1 MKLEKI
7 FQNKT
12 FTTMAVVLS
21 ALCVG
26 CVSSITFSAER
37 EFSKTATKYVEIS
50 SKQLKNSQLQTV
62 LDEAVEELEI
72 PGAVMYI
79 SGPQGT
85 WIGASGYS
93 DLDSETLMKPDDKL
107 ALASVSKTF
116 VGVVILKLVEQ
127 GQLNL
132 DESINKYLPKDIS
145 KNIRYSDKITVRQ
158 LLNHSSGIID
168 YLDDN
173 FAEITEGRSRSQPWK
188 AREVIKLIYG
198 EPQAKPGKKHD
209 YSNSN
214 YILLEL
220 IVEETT
226 GKSLAEVMREK
237 ILNPIGLKNTFT
249 ELRERKSTS
258 IVTGYSDIN
267 EDGVLKSHKGLNE
280 GNGLGDGGLISNAM
294 DTAKFID
301 VLVAKKSL
309 LSPQILN
316 EMLTFIPTG
325 DGDEY
330 GLGIARFQTPFG
342 EAIGHDGSSYGFVSL
357 MLHYPD
363 DNITAVV
370 LVNKDGDFTEEILN
384 KGLKAYT
391 QS

>member
-1 MKLEKI
+1 MKLEII

-12 FTTMAVVLS
+12 LITIAVIFS

-26 CVSSITFSAER
+26 CVSSTSLAEI
-37 EFSKTATKYVEIS
+37 ELNQNVAENIEAN
-50 SKQLKNSQLQTV
+50 SKQLKNSRLQTV
-62 LDEAVEELEI
+62 LDTAVEDMEV
-72 PGAVMYI
+72 PGIVMYI
-79 SGPQGT
+79 SGPKGT

-93 DLDSETLMKPDDKL
+93 DLESKTLMKPNDKL

-116 VGVVILKLVEQ
+116 VGVAVLQLVEQ

-132 DESINKYLPKDIS
+132 DKSINNYLPKNIS
-145 KNIRYSDKITVRQ
+145 SNIRYSDEITVRQ
-158 LLNHSSGIID
+158 LLNHTSGIVD
-168 YLDDN
+168 YLDDS
-173 FAEITEGRSRSQPWK
+173 FGELTEGRSRSRFWT

-226 GKSLAEVMREK
+226 GKSLAEVIRK
-237 ILNPIGLKNTFT
+237 QILNPIGLKNTFT
-249 ELRERKSTS
+249 ELRERNSTS
-258 IVTGYSDIN
+258 IVTGYSDRN
-267 EDGVLKSHKGLNE
+267 KDGILDSHKGLNE
-280 GNGLGDGGLISNAM
+280 GNGLGDGGLISNAI
-294 DTAKFID
+294 DTAKFINA
-301 VLVAKKSL
+301 LVVQKTL

-325 DGDEY
+325 EGDEY
-330 GLGIARFQTPFG
+330 GLGIGLYQTDVG
-342 EAIGHDGSSYGFVSL
+342 EAIGHDGNSYGFVSL

-363 DNITAVV
+363 ENITAVV
-370 LVNKDGDFTEEILN
+370 LVNKDGDFTQEILDR
-384 KGLKAYT
+384 GLKVYT

>member
-7 FQNKT
+7 FKNKAIKT
-12 FTTMAVVLS
+12 IFVVLS
-21 ALCVG
+21 TVCVG
-26 CVSSITFSAER
+26 CVPNITFLAEQ
-37 EFSKTATKYVEIS
+37 EFNKTATKYVETS

-62 LDEAVEELEI
+62 LDEAVEDLDI

-85 WIGASGYS
+85 WIGASGYN

-158 LLNHSSGIID
+158 LLNHSSGIVD

-173 FAEITEGRSRSQPWK
+173 FAELTEGRSRSRPWE
-188 AREVIKLIYG
+188 AREVIELIYG

-301 VLVAKKSL
+301 VLLAEKSF

-316 EMLTFIPTG
+316 EMLTSIPKP
-325 DGDEY
+325 Y
-330 GLGIARFQTPFG
+330 SSPSSVGI
-342 EAIGHDGSSYGFVSL
+342 
-357 MLHYPD
+357 
-363 DNITAVV
+363 
-370 LVNKDGDFTEEILN
+370 K
-384 KGLKAYT
+384 
-391 QS
+391 

>member
-1 MKLEKI
+1 MKLEII

-12 FTTMAVVLS
+12 LITIAVIFS

-26 CVSSITFSAER
+26 CVPNVSLTTELELNKSVSE
-37 EFSKTATKYVEIS
+37 YVETN
-50 SKQLKNSQLQTV
+50 SKQLKNTRLQTV
-62 LDEAVEELEI
+62 LDSAVEDLEI
-72 PGAVMYI
+72 PGVIMYI
-79 SGPQGT
+79 SGPKGT

-93 DLDSETLMKPDDKL
+93 DLESETLMKANDKL
-107 ALASVSKTF
+107 ALASASKTF
-116 VGVVILKLVEQ
+116 VGVAVLKLVEQ

-132 DESINKYLPKDIS
+132 DESISKYLPKDIS
-145 KNIRYSDKITVRQ
+145 QNIRYSDEITVRQ
-158 LLNHSSGIID
+158 LLNHTSGIID

-173 FAEITEGRSRSQPWK
+173 FAEITKGRSRSRPWT
-188 AREVIKLIYG
+188 AREVIKLIYE
-198 EPQAKPGKKHD
+198 EPQTEPGKKHD

-226 GKSLAEVMREK
+226 GKSLDEVIRK
-237 ILNPIGLKNTFT
+237 QILNPIGLKNTFT
-249 ELRERKSTS
+249 ELRERNSTS

-280 GNGLGDGGLISNAM
+280 GNGLGDGGLISNAI

-301 VLVAKKSL
+301 ALVAEKTL
-309 LSPQILN
+309 LSPQILS

-325 DGDEY
+325 QGDEY

-342 EAIGHDGSSYGFVSL
+342 EAIGHDGNSYGFVSL

-363 DNITAVV
+363 ENITAVI
-370 LVNKDGDFTEEILN
+370 LVNKDGDFTQEILN
-384 KGLKAYT
+384 KVLKAYR

>member
-1 MKLEKI
+1 MKLEII
-7 FQNKT
+7 FQKKT
-12 FTTMAVVLS
+12 LTTIAVLFS
-21 ALCVG
+21 AICVG
-26 CVSSITFSAER
+26 CVPNISFSR
-37 EFSKTATKYVEIS
+37 ELELNRTVTEYVEKN
-50 SKQLKNSQLQTV
+50 SKQINKSQLQTV
-62 LDEAVEELEI
+62 LDTAVEDLEI

-79 SGPQGT
+79 SGPKGT
-85 WIGASGYS
+85 WVGASGYS
-93 DLDSETLMKPDDKL
+93 DLESETLMKPNDRL

-116 VGVVILKLVEQ
+116 VGVAVLKLVEQ

-145 KNIRYSDKITVRQ
+145 RNIRYSDEITVRQ
-158 LLNHSSGIID
+158 LLNHTSGIVD

-173 FAEITEGRSRSQPWK
+173 FAELTEARSRSRPWK

-198 EPQAKPGKKHD
+198 EPQGKPGGKHD

-220 IVEETT
+220 IVEEKT
-226 GKSLAEVMREK
+226 GKSLAEVIRK
-237 ILNPIGLKNTFT
+237 QILNPVELKNTFT
-249 ELRERKSTS
+249 ELIEKNSTS

-267 EDGVLKSHKGLNE
+267 EDGVLNSHKGLNE

-301 VLVAKKSL
+301 ALVAEKTL
-309 LSPQILN
+309 LSPQILK

-325 DGDEY
+325 EGDGY
-330 GLGIARFQTPFG
+330 GLGIARYQTDAG

-357 MLHYPD
+357 MLYYPD
-363 DNITAVV
+363 EKIAAVV
-370 LVNKDGDFTEEILN
+370 LVNQDGDFTEEILDR
-384 KGLKAYT
+384 GLKVYR

>member
-1 MKLEKI
+1 MKLERI
-7 FQNKT
+7 FQHKT
-12 FTTMAVVLS
+12 FTTMAVVFS

-26 CVSSITFSAER
+26 CVPSITFSAEQ
-37 EFSKTATKYVEIS
+37 ELNKTATKYVETN

-62 LDEAVEELEI
+62 LDEAVEDLDI
-72 PGAVMYI
+72 PGVVMYI

-93 DLDSETLMKPDDKL
+93 DLESETLMQPDDKL
-107 ALASVSKTF
+107 ALASASKTF
-116 VGVVILKLVEQ
+116 VGVAILKLVEQ

-132 DESINKYLPKDIS
+132 DESIDNYLPKDIS
-145 KNIRYSDKITVRQ
+145 RNIRYSNEITVRQ

-214 YILLEL
+214 YIVLEV
-220 IVEETT
+220 IVEEKT
-226 GKSLAEVMREK
+226 GKSLAEVIRKE

-267 EDGVLKSHKGLNE
+267 EDGTLTSHTGLNE
-280 GNGLGDGGLISNAM
+280 GNGLGDGGLISNAT

-301 VLVAKKSL
+301 ALVAEKS
-309 LSPQILN
+309 
-316 EMLTFIPTG
+316 
-325 DGDEY
+325 
-330 GLGIARFQTPFG
+330 
-342 EAIGHDGSSYGFVSL
+342 
-357 MLHYPD
+357 
-363 DNITAVV
+363 
-370 LVNKDGDFTEEILN
+370 
-384 KGLKAYT
+384 
-391 QS
+391 

>member
-1 MKLEKI
+1 
-7 FQNKT
+7 
-12 FTTMAVVLS
+12 MAVVFS

-26 CVSSITFSAER
+26 CVPSITFSAEQ
-37 EFSKTATKYVEIS
+37 ELNKTATKYVETN

-62 LDEAVEELEI
+62 LDEAVEDLDI
-72 PGAVMYI
+72 PGVVMYI
-79 SGPQGT
+79 SGTQGT

-93 DLDSETLMKPDDKL
+93 DLESETLMQPDDKL
-107 ALASVSKTF
+107 ALASASKTF
-116 VGVVILKLVEQ
+116 VGVAVLKLVEQ
-127 GQLNL
+127 GQLKL
-132 DESINKYLPKDIS
+132 DESIDNYLPKDIS
-145 KNIRYSDKITVRQ
+145 RNIRYSNEITVRQ

-226 GKSLAEVMREK
+226 GKSLAEVIRKE

-267 EDGVLKSHKGLNE
+267 EDGTLTSHTGLNE
-280 GNGLGDGGLISNAM
+280 GNGLGDGGLISNAT

-301 VLVAKKSL
+301 ALVAEKSL
-309 LSPQILN
+309 LSPKILN
-316 EMLTFIPTG
+316 KMLTFIPTG
-325 DGDEY
+325 DGEEY

-342 EAIGHDGSSYGFVSL
+342 EAIGHDGGSYGFVSL

-370 LVNKDGDFTEEILN
+370 LVNKDGDFTQEILN

>member
-1 MKLEKI
+1 
-7 FQNKT
+7 
-12 FTTMAVVLS
+12 
-21 ALCVG
+21 
-26 CVSSITFSAER
+26 
-37 EFSKTATKYVEIS
+37 
-50 SKQLKNSQLQTV
+50 LKNSQLQTV
-62 LDEAVEELEI
+62 LDEAVEDLDI

-85 WIGASGYS
+85 WIGASGYN

-158 LLNHSSGIID
+158 LLNHSSGIVD

-173 FAEITEGRSRSQPWK
+173 FAELTEGRSRSRPWE
-188 AREVIKLIYG
+188 AREVIELIYG

-301 VLVAKKSL
+301 VLLAEKSF

-316 EMLTFIPTG
+316 EMLTFIPT
-325 DGDEY
+325 DEGDEY
-330 GLGIARFQTPFG
+330 GLGIARFQTHTG
-342 EAIGHDGSSYGFVSL
+342 EAIGHDGNSYGFVSL

-363 DNITAVV
+363 ENITAVV

>member
-1 MKLEKI
+1 MKLERI
-7 FQNKT
+7 FQHKT
-12 FTTMAVVLS
+12 FTTMAVVFS

-26 CVSSITFSAER
+26 CVPSITFSAEQ
-37 EFSKTATKYVEIS
+37 ELNKTATKYVETN

-62 LDEAVEELEI
+62 LDEAVEDLDI
-72 PGAVMYI
+72 PGVVMYI

-93 DLDSETLMKPDDKL
+93 DLESETLMQPDDKL
-107 ALASVSKTF
+107 ALASASKTF
-116 VGVVILKLVEQ
+116 VGVAILKLVEQ

-132 DESINKYLPKDIS
+132 DESIDNYLPKDIS
-145 KNIRYSDKITVRQ
+145 RNIRYSNEITVRQ

-214 YILLEL
+214 YIVLEV
-220 IVEETT
+220 IVEEKT
-226 GKSLAEVMREK
+226 GKSLAEVIRKE

-267 EDGVLKSHKGLNE
+267 EDGTLTSHTGLNE
-280 GNGLGDGGLISNAM
+280 GNGLGDGGLISNAT

-301 VLVAKKSL
+301 ALVAEKSL
-309 LSPQILN
+309 LSPKILN
-316 EMLTFIPTG
+316 KMLTFIPTG

-342 EAIGHDGSSYGFVSL
+342 EAIGHDGGSYGFVSL

-370 LVNKDGDFTEEILN
+370 LVNKDGDFTQEILN

>member
-1 MKLEKI
+1 MI
-7 FQNKT
+7 F
-12 FTTMAVVLS
+12 S

-26 CVSSITFSAER
+26 CVSSTSLAE
-37 EFSKTATKYVEIS
+37 VELNQNVAENVEAN
-50 SKQLKNSQLQTV
+50 SKQLKNSRLQTV
-62 LDEAVEELEI
+62 LDTAVEDLEV
-72 PGAVMYI
+72 PGIVMYI
-79 SGPQGT
+79 SGPKGT

-93 DLDSETLMKPDDKL
+93 DLESKTPMKPNDKL

-116 VGVVILKLVEQ
+116 VGVAVLQLVEQ

-132 DESINKYLPKDIS
+132 DKSINNYLPKNIS
-145 KNIRYSDKITVRQ
+145 SNIRYSDEITVRQ
-158 LLNHSSGIID
+158 LLNHTSGIVD
-168 YLDDN
+168 YLDDS
-173 FAEITEGRSRSQPWK
+173 FAELTEGRSRSRFWT

-226 GKSLAEVMREK
+226 GKSLAEVIRK
-237 ILNPIGLKNTFT
+237 QILNPIGLKNTFT

-258 IVTGYSDIN
+258 IVTGYSDTN
-267 EDGVLKSHKGLNE
+267 KDGILDSHKGLNE
-280 GNGLGDGGLISNAM
+280 GNGLGDGGLISNAI
-294 DTAKFID
+294 DTAKFINA
-301 VLVAKKSL
+301 LVVQKTL

-325 DGDEY
+325 EGDEY
-330 GLGIARFQTPFG
+330 GLGIALYQTDAG
-342 EAIGHDGSSYGFVSL
+342 EAIGHDGNSYGFVSL

-363 DNITAVV
+363 EN
-370 LVNKDGDFTEEILN
+370 
-384 KGLKAYT
+384 
-391 QS
+391 

>member
-1 MKLEKI
+1 MKLEQI

-12 FTTMAVVLS
+12 FITMAVVLS

-26 CVSSITFSAER
+26 CVPNINFSAEQK
-37 EFSKTATKYVEIS
+37 FKKTTTKYVETS

-62 LDEAVEELEI
+62 LDEAVEDLDI
-72 PGAVMYI
+72 PGVVMYI

-93 DLDSETLMKPDDKL
+93 DLDSEILMKPDDKL
-107 ALASVSKTF
+107 ALASASKTF

-132 DESINKYLPKDIS
+132 DESINNYLPKDIS
-145 KNIRYSDKITVRQ
+145 RKIRYSDEITVRQ

-173 FAEITEGRSRSQPWK
+173 FTEITEGRSRSQPWK

-226 GKSLAEVMREK
+226 GKSLAETMRDK
-237 ILNPIGLKNTFT
+237 ILNPIGLENTFT
-249 ELRERKSTS
+249 ELRERNNTS

-267 EDGVLKSHKGLNE
+267 EDGVLKSHKALNE

-301 VLVAKKSL
+301 VLVAKKIYFL
-309 LSPQILN
+309 LKYS
-316 EMLTFIPTG
+316 M
-325 DGDEY
+325 
-330 GLGIARFQTPFG
+330 
-342 EAIGHDGSSYGFVSL
+342 
-357 MLHYPD
+357 
-363 DNITAVV
+363 
-370 LVNKDGDFTEEILN
+370 KC
-384 KGLKAYT
+384 
-391 QS
+391 

>member
-1 MKLEKI
+1 MKLKII

-12 FTTMAVVLS
+12 LTTIAAVFS
-21 ALCVG
+21 TICVG
-26 CVSSITFSAER
+26 CVPNISFSTEL
-37 EFSKTATKYVEIS
+37 ELNKTVTEYVETN
-50 SKQLKNSQLQTV
+50 SKQINNSQLQTV
-62 LDEAVEELEI
+62 LDKAVEDLDI
-72 PGAVMYI
+72 PGVVMYI
-79 SGPQGT
+79 SGPKGT
-85 WIGASGYS
+85 WVGASGYS
-93 DLDSETLMKPDDKL
+93 DLESETLMKPNDRL

-116 VGVVILKLVEQ
+116 VAVAVLKLVEQ

-132 DESINKYLPKDIS
+132 DESINNYLPKNIS
-145 KNIRYSDKITVRQ
+145 RNIRYSDEITVRQ
-158 LLNHSSGIID
+158 LLNHTSGIVD

-173 FAEITEGRSRSQPWK
+173 FAKITEGRSRSQPWK

-220 IVEETT
+220 IVEEKT
-226 GKSLAEVMREK
+226 GKSLAEVIRK
-237 ILNPIGLKNTFT
+237 QILNPIDLKNTFT
-249 ELRERKSTS
+249 ELIENNSTS
-258 IVTGYSDIN
+258 IVTGYSDRN
-267 EDGVLKSHKGLNE
+267 EDGVLNSHKGLNE

-301 VLVAKKSL
+301 ALVAEKTL
-309 LSPQILN
+309 LSPQILK

-325 DGDEY
+325 EGDEY
-330 GLGIARFQTPFG
+330 GLGIARFQTDAG

-357 MLHYPD
+357 MLYYPD
-363 DNITAVV
+363 EKIAAVV
-370 LVNKDGDFTEEILN
+370 LVNQDGDFTEEILAE
-384 KGLKAYT
+384 GLKAYR